1 MDDAGLAIFVN
12 KSALAM
18 LAIPHVEK
26 RRDFLA
32 RLHDG
37 LIAEMRAKRLDRD
50 LARVRAD
57 MVVEEVLDAMAY
69 GVPRLRTAIEKL
81 ERNAEIDQVDHVV
94 SAGKSG

>member
-1 MDDAGLAIFVN
+1 
-12 KSALAM
+12 
-18 LAIPHVEK
+18 
-26 RRDFLA
+26 
-32 RLHDG
+32 
-37 LIAEMRAKRLDRD
+37 
-50 LARVRAD
+50 